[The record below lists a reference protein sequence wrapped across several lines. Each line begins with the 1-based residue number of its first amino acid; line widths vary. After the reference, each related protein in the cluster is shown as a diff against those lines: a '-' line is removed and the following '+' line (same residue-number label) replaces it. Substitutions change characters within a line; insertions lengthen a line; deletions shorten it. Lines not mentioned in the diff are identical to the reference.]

1 MGLLAPAGSTV
12 PFDTASGVGASSLA
26 PLEPKEEET
35 TTS

>member
-1 MGLLAPAGSTV
+1 MGLLAPAGTV